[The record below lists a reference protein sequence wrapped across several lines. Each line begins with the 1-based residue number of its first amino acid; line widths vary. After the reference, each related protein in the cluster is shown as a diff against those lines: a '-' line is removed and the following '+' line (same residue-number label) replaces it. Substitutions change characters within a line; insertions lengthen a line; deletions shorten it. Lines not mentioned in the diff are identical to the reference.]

1 MKMALPQF
9 EIQRNQ
15 FPHYEIVRCTTIG
28 QLRIAIQADRIGF
41 DFNFVVRRQFVLPL
55 GQKSI
60 IHTFRHNKTV
70 LNLFFVSYLS
80 FDDKLNPKIT
90 ST

>member
-1 MKMALPQF
+1 MKKMFFEYSHFIPQF

-15 FPHYEIVRCTTIG
+15 FPHYEIVRCTTIT
-28 QLRIAIQADRIGF
+28 QLRIATQADRIGF

-55 GQKSI
+55 LGQKCT

-70 LNLFFVSYLS
+70 FHYRN
-80 FDDKLNPKIT
+80 
-90 ST
+90 